1 MNKSKIDSHNVNHV
15 FDRIKA
21 AFELSS
27 DVKLAEFL
35 GIQSNTLSMQ
45 RKRGSADFGAIIDR
59 CISLDLNW
67 LFKGDVGQ
75 VTDKPNE
82 FSASHD
88 ARVSAQGRYI
98 AQLEHK
104 LDQANSQNATLKAEL
119 QIAHRDIEMLKELIA
134 RTEKK

>member
-35 GIQSNTLSMQ
+35 GMQTNTLSMQ
-45 RKRGSADFGAIIDR
+45 RKRGSADFGRIIER

-67 LFKGDVGQ
+67 LFKGEIDH
-75 VTDKPNE
+75 VTDEPNA
-82 FSASHD
+82 FSASD
-88 ARVSAQGRYI
+88 EARVSAQGRYI
-98 AQLEHK
+98 AKLEHK
-104 LDQANSQNATLKAEL
+104 LDSANSE
-119 QIAHRDIEMLKELIA
+119 IASLTSKLEIAQHENEVLKELIS
-134 RTEKK
+134 RTDKN

>member
-35 GIQSNTLSMQ
+35 GMQTNTLSMQ
-45 RKRGSADFGAIIDR
+45 RKRGSADFGRIIER

-67 LFKGDVGQ
+67 LFKGEIGQ
-75 VTDKPNE
+75 VTDEPNT

-88 ARVSAQGRYI
+88 DRVLAQSRYI

-104 LDQANSQNATLKAEL
+104 LDLANSQNSTLKAEL
-119 QIAHRDIEMLKELIA
+119 EIARHDNEMLKELIA
-134 RTEKK
+134 RSEKN